1 MDWEGNI
8 KDKRDRIQVM
18 LEDAE
23 LDKLVV
29 SSAMISSIEMKV
41 IDKII

>member
-8 KDKRDRIQVM
+8 KDKQDRIQVM